1 MVLTRR
7 VEEVLVREPDVGEAD
22 VLAYPTIRNGGEG
35 YANDSDTDSRTDGKV
50 DSPEEEAG
58 VYRSQSF
65 QCRVTGCD
73 LTIWGN
79 P

>member
-22 VLAYPTIRNGGEG
+22 VLACPIIRNAGEG
-35 YANDSDTDSRTDGKV
+35 YANDNDSDSRTDGKV

-65 QCRVTGCD
+65 KCRVPWGD